1 MIKYSNKESGME
13 TWIGIDISKDTFDA
27 AWEQDGKKEHERF
40 SNTTAGFKA
49 LLKWVPD
56 GSKFVMEAT
65 GTYHLFP
72 CQPAWAAV
80 PTHRRR
86 AASG

>member
-1 MIKYSNKESGME
+1 ME
-13 TWIGIDISKDTFDA
+13 IWSGIDISKDTVDA
-27 AWEQDGKKEHERF
+27 AWEQDGKKEHEKF

-65 GTYHLFP
+65 GTYHLRCATFL
-72 CQPAWAAV
+72 A
-80 PTHRRR
+80 
-86 AASG
+86 